1 MMKSKEE
8 NSRTDLKVKPIKA
21 LCTAET
27 SPEIKVLEKHIKIHY
42 AGWATEQRILSED
55 EMAALMASNEPEI
68 LLTSYDPITR
78 KVIDSS
84 PRLKLVVCTRANPV
98 NVDDGYLREKGI
110 PLSYAP
116 ERNADSTAEYTVA
129 MMLAVMRRIPNAH
142 HDLKMGFHTAEE
154 SQRQSTKAGLRRD
167 VTWALGKDTPY
178 VQYKGFQMKG
188 RTLGIVGYGSI
199 GRRVADICRAFG
211 MNIMVYDPYLS
222 EEEKDDAVVAPTLL
236 ELAGKVDVLTVHSK
250 DTPETFQM
258 INKKVLDHM
267 KPDAFFINT
276 SRGALVDEEALVEA
290 LLSGN
295 IAGAALDVFESEP
308 ILKNHPLLK
317 ECNNVVLTPHLA
329 GATHDAI
336 HNHTHQLVTDV
347 THFLQGEA
355 LEYEYKLDS

>member
-1 MMKSKEE
+1 MK
-8 NSRTDLKVKPIKA
+8 V

-27 SPEIKVLEKHIKIHY
+27 SPEIRVLEKHLQIHY
-42 AGWATEQRILSED
+42 AGWATEQRILSEN
-55 EMAALMASNEPEI
+55 EMAALMAAEEPEI

-84 PRLKLVVCTRANPV
+84 LQLKLVVCTRANPV

-110 PLSYAP
+110 PLSHAP

-142 HDLKMGFHTAEE
+142 HDLKMGLHTAEE
-154 SQRQSTKAGLRRD
+154 CQAQDIKAGLRRD

-178 VQYKGFQMKG
+178 VHYKGFQMKG
-188 RTLGIVGYGSI
+188 KTLGIVGYGSI
-199 GRRVADICRAFG
+199 GRRVADLCRAFG
-211 MNIMVYDPYLS
+211 MKILVYDPYLPK
-222 EEEKDDAVVAPTLL
+222 EEKEGAVFAATLL
-236 ELAGKVDVLTVHSK
+236 ELAQEADVLTVHSK
-250 DTPETFQM
+250 DIPETFHM
-258 INKKVLDHM
+258 INRKILSRM
-267 KPDAFFINT
+267 KSDAFFINT
-276 SRGALVDEEALVEA
+276 SRGALVDEEALVET

-295 IAGAALDVFESEP
+295 IAGAALDVFENEP

-317 ECNNVVLTPHLA
+317 KCNNVVLTPHLA

-347 THFLQGEA
+347 THFLKGEL
-355 LEYEYKLDS
+355 LEFEYKA

>member
-8 NSRTDLKVKPIKA
+8 NKKTEPELKPMKA

-27 SPEIKVLEKHIKIHY
+27 SPEIKVLEQHHLGIHY

-55 EMAALMASNEPEI
+55 EMAALMAAHEPEI
-68 LLTSYDPITR
+68 LLTSYDSITQ

-84 PRLKLVVCTRANPV
+84 PRLQLVVCTRANPV

-142 HDLKMGFHTAEE
+142 HDLKMGLHTAEE
-154 SQRQSTKAGLRRD
+154 HQVQEPKAGLRKD

-178 VQYKGFQMKG
+178 VHYKGDQMKG

-199 GRRVADICRAFG
+199 GRRVGDICRAFG
-211 MNIMVYDPYLS
+211 MKVMVYDPYLP
-222 EEEKDDAVVAPTLL
+222 EDEKDDAIFAATLL
-236 ELAGKVDVLTVHSK
+236 ELAREADVLTVHSK
-250 DTPETFQM
+250 DTPETFHL
-258 INKKVLDHM
+258 INREVLNQM
-267 KPDAFFINT
+267 KPNAFFINT

-290 LLSGN
+290 LLNGK

-308 ILKNHPLLK
+308 IQKNHPLLK
-317 ECNNVVLTPHLA
+317 KCSNVVLTPHLA

-336 HNHTHQLVTDV
+336 HNHTCQLVSDV
-347 THFLQGEA
+347 THFLRGET
-355 LEYEYKLDS
+355 LEFEYKR